1 MCLGWRRCVWV
12 LGTIVLAAMIVA
24 SVLTAPAPV
33 LSGGVLPPQSDSSDL
48 ATRGETLFRTNFT
61 PEQGLGPLYN
71 RTSCLGCHVA
81 PTIGGVGPEG
91 LGTAT
96 RVGRLTPAGFDALIG
111 HGGPIARTHSVA
123 ESGLPCDLSAGIPE
137 GANVTSV
144 RNAPDL
150 HGTGLIDQI
159 PDSEIAA
166 GAVVHRDGIHGRA
179 HWVRTADGKLRIGR
193 FGWKADT
200 ATLRQ
205 FVAEAFRNE
214 LGITSP
220 LAPVDFARG
229 GRTSQHRC
237 PGEGD
242 TVEGDETIIDA
253 VTAFVA
259 QLPAPTAGTA
269 IPQGQALFDTIGC
282 SSCHKPYLNSGKQQ
296 VWLYSDLL
304 LHDLGP
310 DLDDRVVQNHARG
323 RDWRTAPLW
332 GLSTRPRL
340 LHDARAHTFSEA
352 ILSHGGEA
360 TAARRRFRQLSPVE
374 RDTLLAFLT
383 RL

>member
-1 MCLGWRRCVWV
+1 MYLGRRRCVRV
-12 LGTIVLAAMIVA
+12 LGTVALAAMIVA
-24 SVLTAPAPV
+24 SVPTTPTPV
-33 LSGGVLPPQSDSSDL
+33 LSGGVSPPQSDSSDL

-81 PTIGGVGPEG
+81 PTIGGSGPEG

-96 RVGRLTPAGFDALIG
+96 RVGRLALAGFDALIG
-111 HGGPIARTHSVA
+111 HGGPVARTHSVA
-123 ESGLPCDLSAGIPE
+123 EAGLPCDLSTGIPA

-166 GAVVHRDGIHGRA
+166 GSVLHRDGIRGRP
-179 HWVRTADGKLRIGR
+179 HWVHTADGKSRIGR

-205 FVAEAFRNE
+205 FVAEAFHNE

-220 LAPVDFARG
+220 LAPIDFARG

-237 PGEGD
+237 PGESD
-242 TVEGDETIIDA
+242 TVEDDGTIIDA

-269 IPQGQALFDTIGC
+269 IPQGQALFGTIGC
-282 SSCHKPYLNSGKQQ
+282 SSCHTPYLNSGQQQ

-310 DLDDRVVQNHARG
+310 DLDDKVVQDHARG

-332 GLSTRPRL
+332 GLSARPRL
-340 LHDARAHTFSEA
+340 LHDARAHTISEA
-352 ILSHGGEA
+352 ILFHGGEA
-360 TAARRRFRQLSPVE
+360 AGTRQRFRQLSQAE
-374 RDTLLAFLT
+374 RNCLLAFLA